1 MRLCYRGVQAAS
13 EVDGDIDIRAVGRAR
28 WGFLLAR
35 QSVSLGVEGEG
46 EMLQLLRIRE
56 QADGKRW
63 ALLP

>member
-1 MRLCYRGVQAAS
+1 MPITSSAPLIQITISV
-13 EVDGDIDIRAVGRAR
+13 DIRAAVRAR

-56 QADGKRW
+56 QADGKWR

>member
-1 MRLCYRGVQAAS
+1 VRYRGVQAAS
-13 EVDGDIDIRAVGRAR
+13 EVDGDIDIRAVGAR
-28 WGFLLAR
+28 WGFLLGR

-56 QADGKRW
+56 QADGKWR